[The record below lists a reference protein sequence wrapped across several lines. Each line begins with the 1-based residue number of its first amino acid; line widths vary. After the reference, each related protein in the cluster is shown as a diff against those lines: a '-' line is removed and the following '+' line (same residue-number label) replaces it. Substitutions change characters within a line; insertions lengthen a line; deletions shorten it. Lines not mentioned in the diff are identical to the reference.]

1 MKYSNATTQA
11 REMLSA
17 LADGQL
23 DDADYAIALKACE
36 QDVTLIAEWDAYHL
50 IGNVLR
56 SSAPAA
62 SGADLAFADRVSRRI
77 TSGSSADWTL
87 LTTDPVVPSRP
98 ISHEKP
104 LPQFEQRY
112 SAAND
117 GNFRWKMV
125 AGLASLAAVGAIA
138 FSTFGSLTRADA
150 PQLAFDAGTEQILVS
165 SPQGPVFRDPR
176 LDELLADHRQL
187 GSASVLQMPSGFLRN
202 AAFEVP
208 QNGGR

>member
-1 MKYSNATTQA
+1 MKHSIATAQA
-11 REMLSA
+11 CELLSA
-17 LADGQL
+17 LADGQAT
-23 DDADYAIALKACE
+23 DAEYAFALEACNH
-36 QDVTLIAEWDAYHL
+36 DLTLIEEWSAYHL
-50 IGNVLR
+50 IGDVLR

-62 SGADLAFADRVSRRI
+62 RRADRSFVDQICQRVGFEAVKAGNAL
-77 TSGSSADWTL
+77 TMGSELRTPSVADRS
-87 LTTDPVVPSRP
+87 PV
-98 ISHEKP
+98 
-104 LPQFEQRY
+104 LQFEQRY

-117 GNFRWKMV
+117 ASFRWKMA
-125 AGLASLAAVGAIA
+125 AGFASLAAVCAIA
-138 FSTFGSLTRADA
+138 WSAFGSLVRTDA

>member
-1 MKYSNATTQA
+1 MKHSIATTPA
-11 REMLSA
+11 RELLSA
-17 LADGQL
+17 LADGQAT
-23 DDADYAIALKACE
+23 DAEYAFALEACNH
-36 QDVTLIAEWDAYHL
+36 DLSLIAEWSAYHL
-50 IGNVLR
+50 IGDVLR

-62 SGADLAFADRVSRRI
+62 RGADQSFVDQICQRVGFEAVKAGNALTMGPELRTPSVADTSPVSQ
-77 TSGSSADWTL
+77 L
-87 LTTDPVVPSRP
+87 K
-98 ISHEKP
+98 H
-104 LPQFEQRY
+104 RY

-117 GNFRWKMV
+117 ASFRWKMA
-125 AGLASLAAVGAIA
+125 AGFASLAAVCAIA
-138 FSTFGSLTRADA
+138 WSAFGSLTRTDA